1 MNAMLYALD
10 DEIFMITV
18 FPLNAVFSNWK
29 MIFLWIADFLSF
41 SCLSPYCLYMC
52 LSIYSFCLSEC
63 IFPFVS
69 LLIIN
74 YVARMHSSSLFK
86 YFVGSSWISRDP
98 SMWLYCIQVYA
109 EQMYFQL
116 SNWYFPRY
124 YLPESMLLVK
134 KIPDGN

>member
-1 MNAMLYALD
+1 MPCYMLW
-10 DEIFMITV
+10 MM
-18 FPLNAVFSNWK
+18 K
-29 MIFLWIADFLSF
+29 FLWLQFFPWMLSF
-41 SCLSPYCLYMC
+41 QIEKWFFCGLQTFFLFPACRLTVYICVCRYIVSVCLSV
-52 LSIYSFCLSEC
+52 F
-63 IFPFVS
+63 FPFVS